1 MFNKLAVLLPLK
13 LLAVKRSESA
23 IRWMNAV
30 KLVASEKPNLLL
42 STHIIYTHSQSSQNL
57 IDQRQKFLYKC

>member
-23 IRWMNAV
+23 IRWMNA
-30 KLVASEKPNLLL
+30 KLVAGEKPNLLL